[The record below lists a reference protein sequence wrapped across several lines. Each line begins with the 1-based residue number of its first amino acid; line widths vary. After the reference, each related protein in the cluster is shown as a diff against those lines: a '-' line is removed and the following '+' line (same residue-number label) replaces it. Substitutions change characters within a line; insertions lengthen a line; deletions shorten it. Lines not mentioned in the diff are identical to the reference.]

1 MNLRGNVGNMG
12 GVEGQRERGRNNVNI
27 AHPYMK
33 TKEI

>member
-12 GVEGQRERGRNNVNI
+12 GVEGQRGRGRNNVNI